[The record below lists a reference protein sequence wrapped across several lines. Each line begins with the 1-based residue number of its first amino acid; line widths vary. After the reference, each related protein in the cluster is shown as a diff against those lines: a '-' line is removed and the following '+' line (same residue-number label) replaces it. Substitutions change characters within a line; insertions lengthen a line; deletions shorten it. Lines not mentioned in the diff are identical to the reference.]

1 MASKETF
8 RYKISLKYINSSNTE
23 IVIDSNQLHYI
34 VIDKDFDNNNMP
46 VIAISGSIEKNIID
60 DMINNIDNNIVT
72 LGIYKYDNQ
81 NQSDGITTKY
91 FNDRF
96 LYIIPDDI
104 SKTAELDYPEGKEH
118 KGLYKDIT
126 IWLLQQD
133 AVNNNRQSINGIFKN
148 ATTNTMIL
156 YASNFLGKMLLEPVR
171 YDNKYEQII
180 IPPQDSISNYIKYLN
195 NNLSV
200 FYDSP
205 YRFFIDFDTTYITSS
220 YGKKIEMK
228 GNTIY
233 TIEINVKDLSYDQE
247 SMGMITD
254 SYNHKYTIN
263 VNNASVDYTK
273 NNITNKLVNKVTII
287 DSLGNTNSK
296 DVDNNKINNTSI
308 INKIINISNIDNNAI
323 NSITYGIDK
332 SNVMITIVKNDLDAS
347 IFTINKEY
355 IVTDPYHKEYA
366 GKYLLT
372 SVKQLY
378 IKQTDNYCMTCVLSF
393 KKL

>member
-1 MASKETF
+1 
-8 RYKISLKYINSSNTE
+8 
-23 IVIDSNQLHYI
+23 
-34 VIDKDFDNNNMP
+34 
-46 VIAISGSIEKNIID
+46 
-60 DMINNIDNNIVT
+60 
-72 LGIYKYDNQ
+72 
-81 NQSDGITTKY
+81 
-91 FNDRF
+91 
-96 LYIIPDDI
+96 
-104 SKTAELDYPEGKEH
+104 
-118 KGLYKDIT
+118 
-126 IWLLQQD
+126 
-133 AVNNNRQSINGIFKN
+133 
-148 ATTNTMIL
+148 
-156 YASNFLGKMLLEPVR
+156 
-171 YDNKYEQII
+171 
-180 IPPQDSISNYIKYLN
+180 
-195 NNLSV
+195 
-200 FYDSP
+200 
-205 YRFFIDFDTTYITSS
+205 
-220 YGKKIEMK
+220 MK